1 MADAEEKTGERRVR
15 CDALGE
21 IVTLPKTPR
30 RVAVLA
36 SGLTEAIWEM
46 GLAERVAAVSQYCQ
60 RYVNTGA
67 RPVAGDYLRIDEDA
81 LRRVNADLVLMTNGV
96 QLGVARRLRAAGFP
110 VFVLP
115 VPDSVFG
122 ILENIRR
129 LGALL
134 NAMPP
139 ALALTEKMA
148 EEIAA
153 LLAVTPGRRPLVYT
167 ELWFGRH
174 PRRTGGLSF
183 ARDIVRL
190 AGGEFWGEEIAGGYL
205 PLDLA
210 AVEKAG
216 PEVVLVFWE
225 EDDFPVDVRALL
237 AARGWEGK
245 WPFRVIEASIA
256 RGKNL
261 IHDGPS
267 ILETARWLGG
277 EFLRKG

>member
-1 MADAEEKTGERRVR
+1 MGGRRVR

-21 IVTLPKTPR
+21 IVPLPEVPR

-46 GLAERVAAVSQYCQ
+46 GLAERVVAVSQYCQ
-60 RYVNTGA
+60 RYVDTGG
-67 RPVAGDYLRIDEDA
+67 RPVAGDYLRIDEEV

-115 VPDSVFG
+115 IPDSVFG

-134 NAMPP
+134 NAMPR
-139 ALALTEKMA
+139 ALTLTEKMV

-153 LLAVTPGRRPLVYT
+153 LLAAAPERRPLVYT

-174 PRRTGGLSF
+174 ARRPGGLSF
-183 ARDIVRL
+183 ARDIVSL
-190 AGGEFWGEEIAGGYL
+190 AGGKCWGEEIAGGYL
-205 PLDLA
+205 PLDLV
-210 AVEKAG
+210 AVEKAR
-216 PEVVLVFWE
+216 PDVVLVFWE
-225 EDDFPVDVRALL
+225 EDDFPVEVRALL
-237 AARGWEGK
+237 AERGWEGK
-245 WPFRVIEASIA
+245 WPFQLIEAGIA
-256 RGKNL
+256 RGRNL

-277 EFLRKG
+277 EFLRNG

>member
-1 MADAEEKTGERRVR
+1 MSAEEKTGGRRVR
-15 CDALGE
+15 CDPLGE
-21 IVTLPKTPR
+21 IVCLPETPR
-30 RVAVLA
+30 RIVSLA

-46 GLAERVAAVSQYCQ
+46 GLAERVVAVSQYCQ
-60 RYVNTGA
+60 RYVDTAG
-67 RPVAGDYLRIDEDA
+67 RPVAGDYLRIDETA
-81 LRRVNADLVLMTNGV
+81 LRAARPDLVLMTNGV

-115 VPDSVFG
+115 IPDSVFG

-134 NAMPP
+134 NAMPR

-148 EEIAA
+148 EEMARLRAA
-153 LLAVTPGRRPLVYT
+153 APERRPLVYP

-174 PRRTGGLSF
+174 ARRPGGLSF
-183 ARDIVRL
+183 VRDIVSL
-190 AGGEFWGEEIAGGYL
+190 AGGKCWGEETAGGYL
-205 PLDLA
+205 PQDLA
-210 AVEKAG
+210 AVAAAR

-225 EDDFPVDVRALL
+225 EDDFPVDVAALL
-237 AARGWEGK
+237 AERGWPGR
-245 WPFRVIEASIA
+245 WPFRVIEAGIA

-267 ILETARWLGG
+267 LLETAKL
-277 EFLRKG
+277 LRGNLLEDDA